1 MSDSDKS
8 RASNMPTD
16 PITQRLELCYT
27 GIIHDIMR
35 EMGYSNF
42 TLPAEIA
49 PMVPGTKLAG
59 PVFTVRGRVDKGA
72 SAHDTLLGWTGLLS
86 KAKPG
91 HVWLDQPND
100 DEVAHMGE
108 LSAETL
114 RYKGVRGFI
123 SDGKVRDV
131 EFMLK
136 LGFPVWSRGYTP
148 RDIVS
153 HWLPDAFD
161 EPIVIGPVT
170 VNPGDYVLADLD
182 GIILIP
188 ADRITEILDKAETAI
203 NTENTMREAILGGMD
218 PQEAYLKY
226 GKF

>member
-1 MSDSDKS
+1 MPEPANTGA
-8 RASNMPTD
+8 ASVPTD
-16 PITQRLELCYT
+16 PVTARLEHCYT

-35 EMGYSNF
+35 EMGYRDF

-72 SAHDTLLGWTGLLS
+72 SPHDTLLGWTGLLS

-114 RYKGVRGFI
+114 QYKGVRGFI

-170 VNPGDYVLADLD
+170 VRPGDYVLADLD

-188 ADRITEILDKAETAI
+188 ADRVTEILDLAEAAISTENRIRTAI
-203 NTENTMREAILGGMD
+203 LDGMD
-218 PQEAYLKY
+218 PQQAYLKY